1 MKLKILQAKL
11 QQYMNQ
17 ELPDVQVVF
26 RKCRDTRDQ
35 VANIC
40 WIIRN
45 SYCCFIDYAKAFNCV
60 YLYKCGKFLK
70 RRQCQTT
77 LPICRENCMQVKKQ
91 QLEADMEQQTDSK

>member
-17 ELPDVQVVF
+17 ELPDIQVVF

-45 SYCCFIDYAKAFNCV
+45 STKIPTAV
-60 YLYKCGKFLK
+60 SLTMLK
-70 RRQCQTT
+70 PLTVCISTNV
-77 LPICRENCMQVKKQ
+77 EN
-91 QLEADMEQQTDSK
+91 S